1 MSGYRG
7 GSILTMTA
15 SLASDLTLVTSLYRT
30 TNAAVRELDQRLGRD
45 YNVTFIQ
52 AVTLLAID
60 SFDRPQPHLVADYL
74 SQQSQTVTGVLDRL
88 ERDGHVARVRDLG
101 DRRAVRLELT
111 KTGRQLVDSMSAA
124 LTQHVTDVLGNLNR
138 ATRASLQQE
147 LSDLEHAIRATAA
160 R

>member
-1 MSGYRG
+1 MDS
-7 GSILTMTA
+7 TTQD
-15 SLASDLTLVTSLYRT
+15 LALVTGLYRT
-30 TNAAVRELDQRLGRD
+30 TNAAVRELDQRLGKEHD
-45 YNVTFIQ
+45 ITFIQ

-88 ERDGHVARVRDLG
+88 ERAGHVTRRRDLG

-111 KTGRQLVDSMSAA
+111 DSGQQLVDEMSKT
-124 LTQHVTDVLGNLNR
+124 LRRHVEEVLNGLDET
-138 ATRASLQQE
+138 TREHLRKDLGE
-147 LSDLEHAIRATAA
+147 LEQSIRATTSA